1 MIEIIPNWHPVFVHF
16 PIAFATA
23 AVFFFTAAQLFKE
36 KSWAAQSLLTGRW
49 MLWSAAI
56 FACIAVVFGWF
67 AYNSVDHDEAG
78 HLAMTAHRNWA
89 LVAVGVLVMLAAL
102 DVWLRRFTAATPS
115 GFLALLVVS
124 WLLIINAAWHGGE
137 VVYRHGLGVMSL
149 PKSEGAGHPHEHGA
163 GHGDDHALSHED
175 MAKGTGVPPKEAE
188 HTHAPGT
195 PAHKD

>member
-23 AVFFFTAAQLFKE
+23 AAFFFIAAQSFRE
-36 KSWAAQSLLTGRW
+36 KPWAAQSLVTGRW

-56 FACIAVVFGWF
+56 FACIAAVFGWF

-78 HLAMTAHRNWA
+78 HLAMKVHRNWA

-102 DVWLRRFTAATPS
+102 DVWLRRFTAATPL
-115 GFLALLVVS
+115 GFIALMVVA
-124 WLLIINAAWHGGE
+124 WLLIMNAAWHGGE

-149 PKSEGAGHPHEHGA
+149 PEAEGSGHPHEHGS
-163 GHGDDHALSHED
+163 GHDDTE
-175 MAKGTGVPPKEAE
+175 KGADVPPAKSGHA
-188 HTHAPGT
+188 HAPGT